1 MASLEISFMRF
12 PHFIFADNME
22 DKGIEIE
29 RAQNFQK
36 VLINKLSEY
45 DTNDYQVIYTTS
57 YITDILDKSSY
68 VVGEK
73 YTKNNKSL
81 KHMNDIPYLEK

>member
-1 MASLEISFMRF
+1 
-12 PHFIFADNME
+12 ME